1 MSRTN
6 KEHAPTRRQTEA
18 LEKRRR
24 ILDTALRMI
33 RKGGFHAVSVD
44 AITQVAGVAKGTFYV
59 HFRTKEDLVRE
70 CCSVPFDELG
80 RRARASQGS
89 LTERLS
95 AFFHAHARLSEEQGL
110 EICREWFRI
119 AVSPEEAVKL
129 GLEAYSRDRKVILSF
144 LKDAV
149 KGGELTSGAPVNTLA
164 DLLVARLYGMT
175 ATWCM
180 SNGTCRPTA
189 QSKRLVRLELA
200 ALLAQFLSNP

>member
-18 LEKRRR
+18 LETRRR
-24 ILDTALRMI
+24 ILDTALAMI

-44 AITQVAGVAKGTFYV
+44 AITQAAGVAKGTFYV

-89 LTERLS
+89 LTKRLA
-95 AFFHAHARLSEEQGL
+95 AFFSDQARLAEEQGL

-129 GLEAYSRDRKVILSF
+129 GLDAYGRDRKVILSF

-149 KGGELTSGAPVNTLA
+149 KGGELTSGAPVNALA
-164 DLLVARLYGMT
+164 DLLAARLYGMT

-180 SNGTCRPTA
+180 SNGACRPKTQA
-189 QSKRLVRLELA
+189 ERFIRLDLPT
-200 ALLAQFLSNP
+200 LLAQFLSNP